1 MNVNQYLMI
10 QLEIL
15 KDITV
20 GDKVAPQVKFEM
32 NLPHGIAWADAE
44 MVCDEFKEALQ
55 TMKANQEAALAKQAE
70 EKAAAESQAPVVDA
84 EIVAEAP
91 VESQAPIVEADIVA

>member
-1 MNVNQYLMI
+1 MNVNQFLMI

-32 NLPHGIAWADAE
+32 NLPYGIAWGDAE
-44 MVCDEFKEALQ
+44 MVCDEFKQALQ
-55 TMKANQEAALAKQAE
+55 QMKASQEEANAKQAA
-70 EKAAAESQAPVVDA
+70 EKAATDAAASAPIEIIEP
-84 EIVAEAP
+84 EIVA
-91 VESQAPIVEADIVA
+91 